1 MINQMINKLTGAG
14 KALIVAVVLVVVV
27 MNLVGINNAG
37 QRTVIQYPTGTLSVK
52 FDAGPYLQLF
62 GSTTTYNDI
71 MTLDYDKSD
80 SAADATIDQA
90 GIPVRYQDGGT
101 GTVFGIARFRL
112 PSDEPTML
120 AIHKEFRSNKGL
132 AFKLIKAISEETM
145 NHTAGFMTSEESYTE
160 RGRFTQMAKSQLAN
174 GKFKTVQKKI
184 VKTEAGFEYCLE
196 KNLTKENKKSCKDV
210 KKVTK
215 IVPDIATKDGIQQH
229 VHSDLGTYGITVSG
243 FQMIDWDYEPK
254 TLKQIA
260 DKRAATMAIITSKAN
275 AERAKQ
281 DAITAE
287 QQGLANVKVAQYEKE
302 VEKQRA
308 VVKAEQDAEVAVIK
322 AKKLVDVASQQK
334 LEEEQKKLA
343 AYETKKQQIALGQGE
358 AERKRLVMLADGAL
372 QQKLDAWV
380 EVNKAYAAEFS
391 KQKWVPEIM
400 MGGNGSNDS
409 SAASDLIN
417 MLNVKTAK
425 DLSLNM
431 NMKGKVTK

>member
-1 MINQMINKLTGAG
+1 MINQVINKLTGAG
-14 KALIVAVVLVVVV
+14 KFAVIAVLSVVVLVN
-27 MNLVGINNAG
+27 MVGINNAG
-37 QRTVIQYPTGTLSVK
+37 QRTVIQYPSGTLSVK
-52 FDAGPYLQLF
+52 FEAGPYMQYF
-62 GSTTTYNDI
+62 GSTTSYNDI
-71 MTLDYDKSD
+71 MTLDYDRSD
-80 SAADATIDQA
+80 SAADATINQA

-112 PSDEPTML
+112 PNDEPTML

-160 RGRFTQMAKSQLAN
+160 RGRFTQMAKTQLEN
-174 GKFKTVQKKI
+174 GKFQTVQKRI
-184 VKTEAGFEYCLE
+184 VQTEAGFEYCLE

-215 IVPDIATKDGIQQH
+215 IIPDIATKDGIQLH
-229 VHSDLGTYGITVSG
+229 VDSDLATYGITVSG
-243 FQMIDWDYEPK
+243 FQMIDWDYEKK
-254 TLKQIA
+254 TLEQIS

-287 QQGLANVKVAQYEKE
+287 QQGLANVMTARFKKE
-302 VEKQRA
+302 VI
-308 VVKAEQDAEVAVIK
+308 KAEKIVDAEREAAVAVID
-322 AKKLVDVASQQK
+322 AMKLVDVASQQK

-358 AERKRLVMLADGAL
+358 AERKRLNMEADGAL
-372 QQKLDAWV
+372 QPKLDAWV
-380 EVNKAYAAEFS
+380 TVNSKYAEEFG

-400 MGGNGSNDS
+400 MGGGEAGNN
-409 SAASDLIN
+409 SAATDLIS
-417 MLNVKTAK
+417 MLGVNTAK
-425 DLSLNM
+425 ELQLNM
-431 NMKGKVTK
+431 KMKTK